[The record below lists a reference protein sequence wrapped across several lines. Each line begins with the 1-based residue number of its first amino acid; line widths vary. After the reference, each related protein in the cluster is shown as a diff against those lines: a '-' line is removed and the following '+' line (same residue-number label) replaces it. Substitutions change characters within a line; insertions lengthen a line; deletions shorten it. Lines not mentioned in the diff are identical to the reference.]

1 MNAKKIELFD
11 VVNTLLMACILA
23 AMLYPMLNVVSVSL
37 SGTTKL
43 GLGLWPEDP
52 TLKNYGIVL
61 RNSALLTGFLNTLLR
76 VALGVAAT
84 LFVTLLMAF
93 PLAKKDLPFRR
104 LITMFVVF
112 TMFFNGGMIPNYI
125 VVRSLGLIDSRW
137 ALILPRL
144 VDTFALIVMRNFLMT
159 IPESLEEAA
168 KIDGAG
174 YFTILFRIVVPISL
188 PIIATVVLWTAV
200 WHWNSWFDAMIY
212 ISTQSKQVLQLVLR
226 RIVIEGTASAMSVSM
241 DQADS
246 VSNPDM
252 IKAATIIVS
261 TLPILCVYPFLQKYF
276 VKGIVVGSV
285 KE

>member
-1 MNAKKIELFD
+1 MDLFD
-11 VVNTLLMACILA
+11 LANTIFMVLILA
-23 AMLYPMLNVVSVSL
+23 LMLYPMLNVVSVSL
-37 SGTTKL
+37 SGTTKI
-43 GLGLWPEDP
+43 GLSLWPQDP
-52 TLKNYGIVL
+52 TVRNYGIVF
-61 RNSALLTGFLNTLLR
+61 RNGALWTGFLNTFVR
-76 VALGVAAT
+76 VVLGIVAT

-93 PLAKKDLPFRR
+93 PLSKKGLPFRR
-104 LITMFVVF
+104 LITLFVVF
-112 TMFFNGGMIPNYI
+112 TMFFNGGLIPNYI

-159 IPESLEEAA
+159 IPDSLEEAA

-174 YFTILFRIVVPISL
+174 YFSILFRIVVPVSL

-212 ISTQSKQVLQLVLR
+212 ISTQSKQVLQLILR

-261 TLPILCVYPFLQKYF
+261 TLPIICVYPFMQKYF

>member
-1 MNAKKIELFD
+1 MTNKKLELFG
-11 VVNTLLMACILA
+11 VVNAFFMACILA
-23 AMLYPMLNVVSVSL
+23 LMLYPMLNVVSVSL

-43 GLGLWPEDP
+43 GLGLWPQDL
-52 TLKNYGIVL
+52 TLKNYGIVF
-61 RNSALLTGFLNTLLR
+61 RNGSLWTGFFNTLTR
-76 VALGVAAT
+76 VSLGVCAT
-84 LFVTLLMAF
+84 LLVTLLMAF
-93 PLAKKDLPFRR
+93 PLSKKDLPFRR
-104 LITMFVVF
+104 LVTFFVVF

-125 VVRSLGLIDSRW
+125 VVRNLGLIDSRW

-174 YFTILFRIVVPISL
+174 YFTILFRIVVPVSL

-212 ISTQSKQVLQLVLR
+212 ISTQSKQVLQLILR
-226 RIVIEGTASAMSVSM
+226 RIVIEGTASSMSVSM

-261 TLPILCVYPFLQKYF
+261 TLPILCAYPFLQKYF